1 MAGGWLS
8 WVRAND
14 IEIMTVLQSQANNL
28 VNASKVLFEI
38 IGNYNTLN
46 EKNAILKNLEHE
58 GDQLTHRLF
67 TIIDRTFITPLDK
80 EDISELTSAI
90 DQILDGTYGASDR
103 LVLLKIQ
110 RPSQYMQEFTNL
122 LLTACQEIY
131 KGVIELHK
139 GKRESLLEH
148 SKAISNCEHEGDKI
162 YRLAIANLFDTND
175 AIEIIKLKEV
185 YETLESALDRC
196 RDVADVIEDIAL
208 KYR

>member
-67 TIIDRTFITPLDK
+67 TIIDKTFITPLDK

-131 KGVIELHK
+131 KGVVELHK

>member
-14 IEIMTVLQSQANNL
+14 VEIMTVLQNQANNL

-38 IGNYNTLN
+38 IGNYSTLN

-131 KGVIELHK
+131 KGVVELHK

>member
-1 MAGGWLS
+1 MTGGWLS

-14 IEIMTVLQSQANNL
+14 VEIMTVLQNQANNL
-28 VNASKVLFEI
+28 VNASKVLFEL
-38 IGNYNTLN
+38 IGNYSTLN

-90 DQILDGTYGASDR
+90 DQVLDGTYGASDR

-122 LLTACQEIY
+122 LLIACQEIY
-131 KGVIELHK
+131 KGVVELHK

-148 SKAISNCEHEGDKI
+148 SKIISNCEHEGDNI
-162 YRLAIANLFDTND
+162 YRLAIANLFDTDD
-175 AIEIIKLKEV
+175 AIEIIKLKEI

>member
-1 MAGGWLS
+1 MTGGWLS

-14 IEIMTVLQSQANNL
+14 VEIMTVLQNQANNL
-28 VNASKVLFEI
+28 VNASKVLFEL
-38 IGNYNTLN
+38 IGNYSTLN

-90 DQILDGTYGASDR
+90 DQVLDGTYGASDR

-131 KGVIELHK
+131 KGVVELHK

-148 SKAISNCEHEGDKI
+148 SKAISNCEHEGDNI
-162 YRLAIANLFDTND
+162 YRLAIANLFDTDD

>member
-1 MAGGWLS
+1 MTGGWLS

-14 IEIMTVLQSQANNL
+14 IEIMTVLQNQANNL
-28 VNASKVLFEI
+28 VNASKVLFEL
-38 IGNYNTLN
+38 IGNYSTLN

-90 DQILDGTYGASDR
+90 DQVLDGTYGASDR

-131 KGVIELHK
+131 KGVVELHK

-148 SKAISNCEHEGDKI
+148 SKAISNCEHEGDNI
-162 YRLAIANLFDTND
+162 YRLAIANLFDTDD
-175 AIEIIKLKEV
+175 AIEIIKLKEI

>member
-1 MAGGWLS
+1 MAGAWLS

-67 TIIDRTFITPLDK
+67 TIIDKTFITPLDK

-131 KGVIELHK
+131 KGVVELHK

>member
-1 MAGGWLS
+1 MTGGWLS

-14 IEIMTVLQSQANNL
+14 VEIMTVLQNQANNL
-28 VNASKVLFEI
+28 VNASKVLLEL
-38 IGNYNTLN
+38 IGNYTTLN

-90 DQILDGTYGASDR
+90 DQVLDGTYGASDR

-131 KGVIELHK
+131 KGVVELHK

-148 SKAISNCEHEGDKI
+148 SKAISNCEHEGDNI
-162 YRLAIANLFDTND
+162 YRLAIANLFDTDD
-175 AIEIIKLKEV
+175 AIEIIKLKEI

>member
-1 MAGGWLS
+1 MTGGWLS

-14 IEIMTVLQSQANNL
+14 VEIMTVLQNQANNL
-28 VNASKVLFEI
+28 VNASKVLFEL
-38 IGNYNTLN
+38 IGNYSTLN

-90 DQILDGTYGASDR
+90 DQVLDGTYGASDR

-110 RPSQYMQEFTNL
+110 RPSQYMQEFAKL

-131 KGVIELHK
+131 KGVVELHK

-148 SKAISNCEHEGDKI
+148 SKAISNCEHEGDNI
-162 YRLAIANLFDTND
+162 YRLAIANLFDTDD
-175 AIEIIKLKEV
+175 AIEIIKLKEI

-196 RDVADVIEDIAL
+196 RDVADIIEDIAL

>member
-1 MAGGWLS
+1 MTGGWLS

-14 IEIMTVLQSQANNL
+14 AEIMTVLQNQANNL
-28 VNASKVLFEI
+28 VNASKVLFEL
-38 IGNYNTLN
+38 IGNYSTLN

-90 DQILDGTYGASDR
+90 DQVLDGTYGASDR

-110 RPSQYMQEFTNL
+110 RPSQYMQEFANL

-131 KGVIELHK
+131 KGVVELHK

-148 SKAISNCEHEGDKI
+148 SKAISNCEHEGDNI
-162 YRLAIANLFDTND
+162 YRLAIANLFDTDD
-175 AIEIIKLKEV
+175 AIEIIKLKEI

>member
-1 MAGGWLS
+1 MTGGWLS

-14 IEIMTVLQSQANNL
+14 VEIMTVLQNQANNL
-28 VNASKVLFEI
+28 VNASKVLFEL
-38 IGNYNTLN
+38 IGNYSTLN

-90 DQILDGTYGASDR
+90 DQVLDGTYGASDR

-131 KGVIELHK
+131 KGVVELHK

-148 SKAISNCEHEGDKI
+148 SKAISNCEHEGDNI
-162 YRLAIANLFDTND
+162 YRLAIANLFDKDD
-175 AIEIIKLKEV
+175 AIEIIKLKEI

>member
-1 MAGGWLS
+1 MTGGWLS

-14 IEIMTVLQSQANNL
+14 VEIMTLLQNQANNL
-28 VNASKVLFEI
+28 VNASKVLLEL
-38 IGNYNTLN
+38 IGNYSTLN

-90 DQILDGTYGASDR
+90 DQVLDGTYGASDR

-110 RPSQYMQEFTNL
+110 RPSQYMQEFANL

-131 KGVIELHK
+131 KGVVELHK
-139 GKRESLLEH
+139 GKPESLLEH
-148 SKAISNCEHEGDKI
+148 SKAISNCEHEGDNI
-162 YRLAIANLFDTND
+162 YRLAIANLFDKDD
-175 AIEIIKLKEV
+175 AIEIIKLKEI

>member
-1 MAGGWLS
+1 MTGGWLS

-14 IEIMTVLQSQANNL
+14 VEIMTVLQNQANNL
-28 VNASKVLFEI
+28 VNASKVLLEL
-38 IGNYNTLN
+38 IGNYTTLN

-90 DQILDGTYGASDR
+90 DQVLDGTYGASDR

-110 RPSQYMQEFTNL
+110 RPSQYMQEFANL

-131 KGVIELHK
+131 KGVVELHK

-148 SKAISNCEHEGDKI
+148 SKVISNCEHEGDNI
-162 YRLAIANLFDTND
+162 YRLAIANLFDKDD
-175 AIEIIKLKEV
+175 AIEIIKLKEI

>member
-1 MAGGWLS
+1 MTGGWLS

-14 IEIMTVLQSQANNL
+14 VEIMTVLQNQANNL
-28 VNASKVLFEI
+28 VNASKVLFEL
-38 IGNYNTLN
+38 IGNYSTLN

-90 DQILDGTYGASDR
+90 DQVLDGTYGASDR

-110 RPSQYMQEFTNL
+110 RPSQYMQEFANL

-131 KGVIELHK
+131 KGVVELHK

-148 SKAISNCEHEGDKI
+148 SKAISNCEHEADNI
-162 YRLAIANLFDTND
+162 YRLAIANLFDKDD
-175 AIEIIKLKEV
+175 AIEIIKLKEI

>member
-1 MAGGWLS
+1 MAGAWLS

-67 TIIDRTFITPLDK
+67 TIIDKTFITPLDK

-131 KGVIELHK
+131 KGVVELHK

-148 SKAISNCEHEGDKI
+148 SKAISNCEHEGDNI
-162 YRLAIANLFDTND
+162 YRLAIANLFDTDD

>member
-162 YRLAIANLFDTND
+162 YRLAIANLFDTDD

>member
-14 IEIMTVLQSQANNL
+14 VEIMTVLQNQANNL

-38 IGNYNTLN
+38 IGNYSTLN

-90 DQILDGTYGASDR
+90 DQVLDGTYGASDR

-110 RPSQYMQEFTNL
+110 RPSQYMQEFTDL

-131 KGVIELHK
+131 KGVVELHK

>member
-1 MAGGWLS
+1 MTGGWLS

-14 IEIMTVLQSQANNL
+14 VEIMTVLQNQAKNL
-28 VNASKVLFEI
+28 VNASSVLFELI
-38 IGNYNTLN
+38 SNYSTLN

-58 GDQLTHRLF
+58 GDQFTHRLF
-67 TIIDRTFITPLDK
+67 TIIDKTFITPLDK

-90 DQILDGTYGASDR
+90 DQVLDGTYGTSDR

-110 RPSQYMQEFTNL
+110 KPSQYMQEFAHL

-139 GKRESLLEH
+139 GKRESLLQH
-148 SKAISNCEHEGDKI
+148 SKVISGCEHEGDNI
-162 YRLAIANLFDTND
+162 YRLAIADLFDTDD
-175 AIEIIKLKEV
+175 AVEIIKLKEV
-185 YETLESALDRC
+185 YETLENALDRC

>member
-1 MAGGWLS
+1 MTGGWLS

-14 IEIMTVLQSQANNL
+14 VEIMTVLQNQANNL
-28 VNASKVLFEI
+28 VNASKVLFEL
-38 IGNYNTLN
+38 IGNYSTLN

-58 GDQLTHRLF
+58 GDKLTHRLF

-90 DQILDGTYGASDR
+90 DQVLDGTYGASDR

-131 KGVIELHK
+131 KGVVELHK

-148 SKAISNCEHEGDKI
+148 SKVISNCEHEGDNI
-162 YRLAIANLFDTND
+162 YRLAIANLFDTDD
-175 AIEIIKLKEV
+175 AIEIIKLKEI

>member
-1 MAGGWLS
+1 MTGGWLS

-14 IEIMTVLQSQANNL
+14 VEIMTVLQNQANNL
-28 VNASKVLFEI
+28 VNASKVLLEL
-38 IGNYNTLN
+38 IGNYTTLN

-90 DQILDGTYGASDR
+90 DQVLDGTYGASDR

-110 RPSQYMQEFTNL
+110 RPSQYMQEFANL

-131 KGVIELHK
+131 KGVVELHK

-148 SKAISNCEHEGDKI
+148 SKAISNCEHEGDNI
-162 YRLAIANLFDTND
+162 YRLAIANLFDTDD
-175 AIEIIKLKEV
+175 AIEIIKLKEI

-196 RDVADVIEDIAL
+196 RDVADVIEDIDL

>member
-14 IEIMTVLQSQANNL
+14 VEIMALLQNQANNL

-38 IGNYNTLN
+38 IGDYSTLN
-46 EKNAILKNLEHE
+46 EKNVILKNLEHE

-90 DQILDGTYGASDR
+90 DQVLDGTYGASDR

-110 RPSQYMQEFTNL
+110 RPSQYMHEFTNL

-131 KGVIELHK
+131 KGVVELHK

-148 SKAISNCEHEGDKI
+148 SKAISNCEHEGDNI